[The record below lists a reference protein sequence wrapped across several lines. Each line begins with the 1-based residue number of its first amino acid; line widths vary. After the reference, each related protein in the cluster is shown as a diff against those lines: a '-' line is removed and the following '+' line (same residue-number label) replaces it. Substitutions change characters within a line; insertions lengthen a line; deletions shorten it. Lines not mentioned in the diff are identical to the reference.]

1 MLQPVHDHSTRLNLR
16 LVLAAALLA
25 GVLGTLV
32 NVLIWF
38 MLRGEF
44 ETVLVGPPGEEV
56 PFWSGAV
63 VLFSLIG
70 ALGAGVVYALIAR
83 FTRAPNRA
91 FVGWPSRCC
100 YCHF

>member
-1 MLQPVHDHSTRLNLR
+1 MLHTVYDRSARLNLR
-16 LVLAAALLA
+16 LMLGTALLA

-56 PFWSGAV
+56 PF
-63 VLFSLIG
+63 
-70 ALGAGVVYALIAR
+70 
-83 FTRAPNRA
+83 
-91 FVGWPSRCC
+91 
-100 YCHF
+100 